1 MEDMRRAAQRQ
12 MEEDPDIDGCFA
24 YFRRK
29 ESVVDVQW
37 VKEQIYRTS
46 CVPERC
52 PATRS
57 LVEIFLR
64 LGLGA
69 GGQDGEAVVKN
80 DVGFRFN

>member
-1 MEDMRRAAQRQ
+1 MRRAAHRP
-12 MEEDPDIDGCFA
+12 MEEDPDIDDCFG

-46 CVPERC
+46 CVPEKC

-57 LVEIFLR
+57 FVEIFV
-64 LGLGA
+64 GLDRE
-69 GGQDGEAVVKN
+69 DGEPVVKK
-80 DVGFRFN
+80 DVGFRFK